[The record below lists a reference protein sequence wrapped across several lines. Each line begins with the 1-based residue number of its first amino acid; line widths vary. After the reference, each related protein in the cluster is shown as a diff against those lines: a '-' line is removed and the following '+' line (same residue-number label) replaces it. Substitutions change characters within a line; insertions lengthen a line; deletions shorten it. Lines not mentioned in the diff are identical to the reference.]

1 LLKQRRL
8 DQALV
13 HLTEALRLDPGLLQ
27 VEAEL
32 GVLWKLRGDYEE
44 ASRWYAKA
52 LEGLPPNARGQSDL
66 CFVLEQAGRF
76 DQAIAHCKEALRI
89 KPDLAEA
96 QLNLDAAVAARQ
108 GSPR

>member
-1 LLKQRRL
+1 M
-8 DQALV
+8 
-13 HLTEALRLDPGLLQ
+13 TEALQLDRGLVQ

-32 GVLWKLRGDYEE
+32 GVLWKLRGNFEE
-44 ASRWYAKA
+44 SSRWYAKA

-66 CFVLEQAGRF
+66 CFVLQQAGRL
-76 DQAIAHCKEALRI
+76 DEAIAHCQEALRI

-96 QLNLDAAVAARQ
+96 QLNLDTAIAAREKLHAGH